1 MSRYAQRKLLVLQ
14 NCDSQPGRRVATI
27 RPRTLLPSRQKDGR
41 NSGIQWMPT
50 NPTNESRIG
59 QLEHQMLFAPEVH
72 RKDRRSASRK
82 GRGFGGPPII
92 ILIYT
97 SKLPAP
103 NSSNDLLVNYLYS
116 TI

>member
-1 MSRYAQRKLLVLQ
+1 M
-14 NCDSQPGRRVATI
+14 ATY
-27 RPRTLLPSRQKDGR
+27 
-41 NSGIQWMPT
+41 PT
-50 NPTNESRIG
+50 IESRIC
-59 QLEHQMLFAPEVH
+59 QLEHQMLSAPEAN
-72 RKDRRSASRK
+72 RKARRRASRE

-103 NSSNDLLVNYLYS
+103 NSLNDPLVNYLYS